1 MFLEKMIRS
10 LERKKSA
17 HFYNRNNYSTR
28 RMEFDTRSLAVKS
41 QMFDVSVDLVDKVI
55 LSVSLSKHF
64 VTSPV
69 TGRVVLDGLDVW
81 SHEFYSRSYK
91 SVDANS
97 LRLEKNGT
105 LKSIDLLFLKID
117 SVYCGE
123 HKLENNCVKGIPFK
137 AGEVICTKLF
147 HTLPKDTCVYFIK
160 EGLNNIHWIHDSTA
174 TTPLVPYG
182 GLYTNG
188 ANPDNIQQV
197 YGIFN
202 PITNVK
208 RQIYFITIDNLNN
221 EAQASDS
228 KKKCFAYP
236 VTEQEKMSLGDFIRS
251 NGISFKTKEQNVE
264 YVSTGFICD
273 PGLSDSI
280 NIIFNIKGGKNNV

>member
-17 HFYNRNNYSTR
+17 HFYNRSNYSTR
-28 RMEFDTRSLAVKS
+28 RMEFDTRSLGTKS
-41 QMFDVSVDLVDKVI
+41 QMFNVSVDLPDKII
-55 LSVSLSKHF
+55 LSVSISKHF
-64 VTSPV
+64 MTSPV
-69 TGRVVLDGLDVW
+69 MGRVVLDGADVW
-81 SHEFYSRSYK
+81 AHEFYSGSYK

-97 LRLEKNGT
+97 LKLEKNGT

-117 SVYCGE
+117 SVYSGE
-123 HKLENNCVKGIPFK
+123 HKLQNDCVKGIPFK
-137 AGEVICTKLF
+137 VGEVICTKPF
-147 HTLPKDTCVYFIK
+147 HTLPKDTCIYFVK
-160 EGLNNIHWIHDSTA
+160 EGLNNIHWIHDHTS

-182 GLYTNG
+182 GISVNG
-188 ANPDNIQQV
+188 ASPDNIQQV
-197 YGIFN
+197 YGIFS

-208 RQIYFITIDNLNN
+208 RQIYFVTIDNLNN
-221 EAQASDS
+221 EAQANDS
-228 KKKCFAYP
+228 KKICFAYSM
-236 VTEQEKMSLGDFIRS
+236 TEQEKMSLGDFIRS
-251 NGISFKTKEQNVE
+251 NGINFKIKQQNVE